1 MNRVRNFF
9 TDDRYVGAVILLNAV
24 VLFILAFDSVH
35 QDPSLVLTLELV
47 DIGFI
52 FYFIL
57 EAIFKINR
65 DGWKAYIANGWNR
78 FDFFIVLLSIPSII
92 LLFDT
97 SMNDLSFL
105 FVLRIVRV
113 IRFFRFMRFI
123 PNVDSLF
130 SGIAR
135 AFRASIF
142 VFVALFI
149 YTFTISL
156 ITCKLFRHAT
166 PQAAEYFGDPVT
178 SFYSIFKIFTI
189 EGWYEIPDSIVE
201 GTSPVFKFFTILYFI
216 VIVVSGGLFGLSIVN
231 AIFVDEMVKDN
242 NDELVEQ
249 VKALDK
255 KLDALIAQNAR
266 LNPANFSEE
275 KSVTTQVKIDY
286 DVGSSL
292 NKE

>member
-1 MNRVRNFF
+1 MKRVSNFF
-9 TDDRYVGAVILLNAV
+9 TDDRYVAAVILLNAI
-24 VLFILAFDSVH
+24 VLFILAFDSVY

-57 EAIFKINR
+57 EALFKINR
-65 DGWKAYIANGWNR
+65 DGWKDYIANGWNR

-166 PQAAEYFGDPVT
+166 PQAAVYFGDPVT

-266 LNPANFSEE
+266 LDPTNLAAGNSIASE
-275 KSVTTQVKIDY
+275 VKMDY
-286 DVGSSL
+286 DMGSSV